1 MASIT
6 YSIMEKNTLNPRS
19 VGVYPTEVVFRQVM
33 VREFPDA
40 LVVSHDEDDYSLDV
54 YDVNGSAVI
63 ITGEEVKIISSDGAG
78 LTATKDSLEERLRY
92 FTLTKRDNTEKD

>member
-1 MASIT
+1 MANAT
-6 YSIMEKNTLNPRS
+6 YLIQERKKLSGAGDLYSAGGM
-19 VGVYPTEVVFRQVM
+19 FRQVM

-63 ITGEEVKIISSDGAG
+63 ITGEEVKIISSDGDG
-78 LTATKDSLEERLRY
+78 LTGIKLSLEERLRY
-92 FTLTKRDNTEKD
+92 FTLTEKD